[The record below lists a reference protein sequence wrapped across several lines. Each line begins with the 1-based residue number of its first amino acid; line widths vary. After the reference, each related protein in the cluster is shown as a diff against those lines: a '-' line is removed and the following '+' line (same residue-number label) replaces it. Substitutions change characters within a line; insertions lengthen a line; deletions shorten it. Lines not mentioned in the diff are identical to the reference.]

1 MKGKSLFE
9 RARQLARGHPTALA
23 LVGIFAV
30 YFLTRLLFLG
40 RLPVFFD
47 ESIYIHW
54 SQEAL
59 HGGKLLISLTDGKP
73 PFHVWFMVPF
83 IWLFKDPLIAGRIA
97 SVVAGALTLMGM
109 FLIGG
114 ELQDRRLGIWAA
126 FLYVVCPFT
135 LWYDRVAITEGLLL
149 TLFVFAAYFALRAA
163 RTLSPWWIAPIAASM
178 GIALLTKGTA
188 QLLFIILPFA
198 YLTRGRAS
206 SSDSATR
213 PLIRWVALLLGSF
226 VLAFGIYSL
235 LRFSS
240 MYHFIGLR
248 NAITTKGLSEVLA
261 HPFDIFFS
269 NLGTIGSTLFLFMT
283 PLLFLV
289 GVGGLGYGVVRKWR
303 PVYFLWAWALVVT
316 IIEALI
322 AKHWMFDTIL
332 PRFFLCVL
340 PPLLLGAAYAVVR
353 GLEASRLRE
362 SAAATMRTTAVV
374 VALIILLAFPFY
386 ADALVLADP
395 AAAPLPHWIRVQ
407 YITDWPSG
415 WGIKESADL
424 LIKESERA
432 PVVVGSNLKGI
443 GLPTDGL
450 LMYLSGNKSV
460 RVIPFSMTA
469 KEFPAELRE
478 ASRKYPTYVVFNSF
492 PLHQEPPADWPL
504 ELVKKFPK
512 DGNTSQYLYLEKVK
526 LGKPP

>member
-9 RARQLARGHPTALA
+9 RARQLARRHPTAPS

-135 LWYDRVAITEGLLL
+135 LWYDHV
-149 TLFVFAAYFALRAA
+149 
-163 RTLSPWWIAPIAASM
+163 
-178 GIALLTKGTA
+178 
-188 QLLFIILPFA
+188 
-198 YLTRGRAS
+198 
-206 SSDSATR
+206 
-213 PLIRWVALLLGSF
+213 
-226 VLAFGIYSL
+226 
-235 LRFSS
+235 
-240 MYHFIGLR
+240 
-248 NAITTKGLSEVLA
+248 AITTKGLSEVLA

-269 NLGTIGSTLFLFMT
+269 NLGIIGSNLFLFMT

-362 SAAATMRTTAVV
+362 SVAATMRTTAVV
-374 VALIILLAFPFY
+374 VALIILLAFPLY

-415 WGIKESADL
+415 WGVKESADL

-432 PVVVGSNLKGI
+432 PVAVGSNLKGI

-504 ELVKKFPK
+504 ELVRKFPK